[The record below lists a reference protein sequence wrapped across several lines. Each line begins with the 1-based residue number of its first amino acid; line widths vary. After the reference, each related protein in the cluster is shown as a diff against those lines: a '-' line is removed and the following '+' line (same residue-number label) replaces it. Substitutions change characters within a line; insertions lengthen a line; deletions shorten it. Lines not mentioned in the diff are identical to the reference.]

1 MSKSKLTEF
10 IEILFGRLASSQLA
24 KVKWKVFI
32 YSESILLLVKEMAE
46 AEIMFKVPMGLKE
59 EMKAFPEMEE
69 MVVEFIK
76 LKIFEHEL
84 KKSKELQRFIMESL
98 SAKSKL
104 TLEDAMELGNKVK
117 EGMLEELKE
126 KGLI

>member
-1 MSKSKLTEF
+1 LKIPEEF
-10 IEILFGRLASSQLA
+10 EDKI
-24 KVKWKVFI
+24 
-32 YSESILLLVKEMAE
+32 KEL
-46 AEIMFKVPMGLKE
+46 PG
-59 EMKAFPEMEE
+59 MEE
-69 MVVEFIK
+69 MVVDFIK

-84 KKSKELQRFIMESL
+84 KKSKELQRFILESL

-126 KGLI
+126 RGLV

>member
-1 MSKSKLTEF
+1 VEIPEEF
-10 IEILFGRLASSQLA
+10 EEKI
-24 KVKWKVFI
+24 
-32 YSESILLLVKEMAE
+32 KE
-46 AEIMFKVPMGLKE
+46 
-59 EMKAFPEMEE
+59 FPEMEE
-69 MVVEFIK
+69 MIVEFIR

-84 KKSKELQRFIMESL
+84 KKLKELQRFIFESL

-104 TLEDAMELGNKVK
+104 TLEDAIELGNKVK

>member
-1 MSKSKLTEF
+1 MKIPEEF
-10 IEILFGRLASSQLA
+10 EDKI
-24 KVKWKVFI
+24 
-32 YSESILLLVKEMAE
+32 KEL
-46 AEIMFKVPMGLKE
+46 PG
-59 EMKAFPEMEE
+59 MEE
-69 MVVEFIK
+69 MVVDFIK

-84 KKSKELQRFIMESL
+84 KKSKELQRFILESL

-126 KGLI
+126 RGLV

>member
-1 MSKSKLTEF
+1 MGELRVEIPEEF
-10 IEILFGRLASSQLA
+10 EEKI
-24 KVKWKVFI
+24 
-32 YSESILLLVKEMAE
+32 KE
-46 AEIMFKVPMGLKE
+46 
-59 EMKAFPEMEE
+59 FPEMEE
-69 MVVEFIK
+69 MIVEFIR

-84 KKSKELQRFIMESL
+84 KKLKELQRFIFESL

-104 TLEDAMELGNKVK
+104 TLEDAIELGNKVK